1 MSSVRGN
8 YLNPEWRFTNKVM
21 VFLKINLAENVWNVT
36 TATSCPHST
45 NGSIATDEWNAK
57 KSKQYCWRLA
67 NCMMQQK
74 TATKMQ
80 QKFQHFFE
88 KLLQNSVS
96 ETDKN

>member
-1 MSSVRGN
+1 
-8 YLNPEWRFTNKVM
+8 
-21 VFLKINLAENVWNVT
+21 
-36 TATSCPHST
+36 
-45 NGSIATDEWNAK
+45 
-57 KSKQYCWRLA
+57 
-67 NCMMQQK
+67 MQQK